1 MATTS
6 FDVWNHPFSP
16 YAAGWCR
23 LIERAM
29 EFKQEEFQDDAD
41 DIKKFYNGVKGDFWS
56 PGYAGGPRGYSK
68 SDSDVPQPDFQMIL
82 MKVAEAMQIFGP
94 SLYSTDPVIEVDP
107 LKRPIMPP
115 HMFGITPSLERQIQ
129 QQMQMAQEQGQPP
142 PPPHPLVQQYE
153 AYLESTQMY
162 EGSRRAASAV
172 LAAILNY
179 NQREFGSKNHAR
191 RAVDDALLSGMGV
204 RWCLSGGT
212 KLYVRWPGERHSV
225 TTIKD
230 VARGY
235 ENAEL
240 WDGEKWVK
248 IVAVS
253 RKPRSGAELSI
264 SLRGGEKINCTPEHL
279 WPTSNRGVVKAG
291 DLAVGD
297 KLIYGQLPEP
307 QNCKNPPCL
316 PDELGWMVGMYM
328 ADGHIPPAKRDV
340 KLEIALNIE
349 DKEHHAMVDKI
360 AAMYG
365 AEVTWRGVPGSK
377 RWNANIYSRTLVA
390 ALREYVGGDSSYT
403 KHLKPACWERSNAF
417 LSRVLDGYL
426 DGDGHYVAKEKAW
439 RLGFCLNTE
448 LADSLRTLC
457 GRLGYRITLK
467 TYRNLNGKNGLYTY
481 HKGAIRREQQ
491 RWTLADM
498 GEVVGIGKAPGKCQW
513 FYDIQVDAEPH
524 LFSLASGLK
533 THNCEIVTPPGS
545 TRKYACSSYDSI
557 ERLVLD
563 PDACHEEEIQWVARK
578 RIMPYWVAEEKWGHE
593 KDGLK
598 KYATLESAYS
608 QEFLTSKH
616 LRSKGESNDLLCCW
630 EIYSKMGIG
639 NTIPGINKESSLKL
653 PELGRYVYLV
663 VSPHIPFFLNLPSES
678 LEKMDEE
685 QVFERLQ
692 WPVPYWA
699 DGKSN
704 GWPFTPLA
712 FHRVPGHIWP
722 MSHFKPGMGELK
734 WLTWA
739 MSFLA
744 NKVRTSCGTIIGVMA
759 AAGEDI
765 KKALEANVDNKLVE
779 LKGIVGDDI
788 NKVISFLQQPP
799 FHGDIWKVVEAVFN
813 LWDKRIGLSEL
824 LYGMTDTQDRSATET
839 ATKQEN
845 ASARISDMR
854 SQVEDHATMVARK
867 EVMAI
872 RWLYKANDVDFL
884 LGPEGTMVFEREIM
898 TADLEVLVR
907 EYEYSVVAGSTRL
920 QDRQVKINNLNT
932 FLSNF
937 GPVFAQ
943 LAGQGM
949 TEPLNQVMKHWGK
962 LYSTDVEDFQ
972 INIPPPPP
980 PPPDPRVE
988 MEMQKMN
995 FEMQKM
1001 QADAQLDR
1009 EAQQADMAIKQQEME
1024 FKQIELQQKLE
1035 FEERKAELEMQ
1046 VLIQKAE
1053 MEMQLER
1060 EKAMLE
1066 LQIMREEAQA
1076 KMQISAQ
1083 ESAQEA
1089 ELKRDE
1095 AAVDLEVAQVQAAN
1109 DLQVSQQQAENDQA
1123 IAQQKAESDLAVQDK
1138 KAQADIATQ
1147 KEKSKADI
1155 SAQKEKGKVDNEV
1168 ARERVKI
1175 EAKKAEQKPK
1185 PKK

>member
-29 EFKQEEFQDDAD
+29 EFKKEEFQDDAD

-68 SDSDVPQPDFQMIL
+68 NDSEVPQPDFQMIL

-94 SLYSTDPVIEVDP
+94 SLYSTDPIIEVDP
-107 LKRPIMPP
+107 LKRPIMPQ
-115 HMFGITPSLERQIQ
+115 HMFGITPSVERQIQ

-142 PPPHPLVQQYE
+142 PPVHPMVQQYE
-153 AYLESTQMY
+153 QYLESTQMY
-162 EGSRRAASAV
+162 EGSRRAAAAV

-179 NQREFGSKNHAR
+179 NQREFGAKTHAR

-212 KLYVRWPGERHSV
+212 KLYVRWRGQRHSV
-225 TTIKD
+225 STMKD
-230 VARGY
+230 VARCY

-240 WDGEKWVK
+240 WDGGKWVK

-253 RKPRSGAELSI
+253 RKARSGNELSI
-264 SLRGGEKINCTPEHL
+264 KLRGGESINCTPEHL
-279 WPTSNRGVVKAG
+279 WPTSNRGIVQAG
-291 DLAVGD
+291 NIQPGD
-297 KLIYGQLPEP
+297 KLIHTKLPAPEDAIS
-307 QNCKNPPCL
+307 PPCL
-316 PDELGWMVGMYM
+316 PDEFGWMVGMYM
-328 ADGHIPPAKRDV
+328 ADGHIVKEKRDV
-340 KLEIALNIE
+340 LVEIALNIE
-349 DKEHHAMVDKI
+349 DTEHHAMVDKI

-365 AEVTWRGVPGSK
+365 ARVQWSGVEGSK
-377 RWNANIYSRTLVA
+377 RWNARIYSRTLVA
-390 ALREYVGGDSSYT
+390 ALREFVAGDSSYT
-403 KHLKPACWERSNAF
+403 KHLKSTAWERSDEF

-426 DGDGHYVAKEKAW
+426 DGDGHYVTKEKVW
-439 RLGFCLNTE
+439 RLGFCLNPE
-448 LADSLRTLC
+448 LADTLRTLC
-457 GRLGYRITLK
+457 ARLGHRITLK
-467 TYRNLNGKNGLYTY
+467 RYTHQNGKNGIHTY
-481 HKGAIRREQQ
+481 HKGVIRREQQ
-491 RWTLADM
+491 KWVLADM
-498 GEVVGIGKAPGKCQW
+498 GEVVEIGKASGKCQW
-513 FYDIQVDAEPH
+513 FYDIQVDSEPN
-524 LFSLASGLK
+524 LFSLASGVL

-545 TRKYACSSYDSI
+545 SRKYACSSYDSI
-557 ERLVLD
+557 ERLAMD
-563 PDACHEEEIQWVARK
+563 PDACHDEEIQWVARK
-578 RIMPYWVAEEKWGHE
+578 RIMPYWVAEEKWGHK

-598 KYATLESAYS
+598 KYATLETAYS
-608 QEFLTSKH
+608 QEFVNSKH
-616 LRSKGESNDLLCCW
+616 LRQKGESNDLICCW

-639 NTIPGINKESSLKL
+639 NTIPGIATEGSAQL

-663 VSPHIPFFLNLPSES
+663 VSPHIPFFLNLPSDD
-678 LEKMDEE
+678 LQKMDEE
-685 QVFERLQ
+685 EVFDRLQ

-704 GWPFTPLA
+704 GWPFTPLV

-854 SQVEDHATMVARK
+854 SQVEEHATMVARK

-872 RWLYKANDVDFL
+872 RWLYQAQDVDFL
-884 LGPEGTMVFEREIM
+884 LGPEGTQVFEQEIM

-949 TEPLNQVMKHWGK
+949 TEPLNAIMKTWGK

-980 PPPDPRVE
+980 APPDPRIE

-1009 EAQQADMAIKQQEME
+1009 EAQQADMMIKQQELE

-1053 MEMQLER
+1053 MEMELER
-1060 EKAMLE
+1060 QKAMLE

-1083 ESAQEA
+1083 ESAQEL
-1089 ELKRDE
+1089 ELKQNE
-1095 AAVDLEVAQVQAAN
+1095 AAVDLEVAQVNAAN

-1123 IAQQKAESDLAVQDK
+1123 LAQQKAETDQQLATQKAETDAKVQQDK
-1138 KAQADIATQ
+1138 AKADIATQ
-1147 KEKSKADI
+1147 KEK
-1155 SAQKEKGKVDNEV
+1155 GKVENEV
-1168 ARERVKI
+1168 AKERVKI
-1175 EAKKAEQKPK
+1175 ESKKASQKPK
-1185 PKK
+1185 PK

>member
-1 MATTS
+1 MATSS

-16 YAAGWCR
+16 YCSGWCR

-29 EFKQEEFQDDAD
+29 EFKKEEFQDDAD

-68 SDSDVPQPDFQMIL
+68 NDSDVPQPDFQMIL

-107 LKRPIMPP
+107 LKRPIMPQ
-115 HMFGITPSLERQIQ
+115 HLFGITPSLERQIQ

-142 PPPHPLVQQYE
+142 PPPHPAVQQYE
-153 AYLESTQMY
+153 QYLESTQMF

-179 NQREFGSKNHAR
+179 NQKEFGAKTHAR

-204 RWCLSGGT
+204 RWT
-212 KLYVRWPGERHSV
+212 
-225 TTIKD
+225 
-230 VARGY
+230 
-235 ENAEL
+235 
-240 WDGEKWVK
+240 
-248 IVAVS
+248 
-253 RKPRSGAELSI
+253 
-264 SLRGGEKINCTPEHL
+264 
-279 WPTSNRGVVKAG
+279 
-291 DLAVGD
+291 
-297 KLIYGQLPEP
+297 
-307 QNCKNPPCL
+307 
-316 PDELGWMVGMYM
+316 
-328 ADGHIPPAKRDV
+328 
-340 KLEIALNIE
+340 
-349 DKEHHAMVDKI
+349 
-360 AAMYG
+360 
-365 AEVTWRGVPGSK
+365 
-377 RWNANIYSRTLVA
+377 
-390 ALREYVGGDSSYT
+390 
-403 KHLKPACWERSNAF
+403 
-417 LSRVLDGYL
+417 
-426 DGDGHYVAKEKAW
+426 
-439 RLGFCLNTE
+439 
-448 LADSLRTLC
+448 
-457 GRLGYRITLK
+457 
-467 TYRNLNGKNGLYTY
+467 
-481 HKGAIRREQQ
+481 
-491 RWTLADM
+491 
-498 GEVVGIGKAPGKCQW
+498 
-513 FYDIQVDAEPH
+513 
-524 LFSLASGLK
+524 
-533 THNCEIVTPPGS
+533 EIVNPPGS
-545 TRKYACSSYDSI
+545 SRKYACSSYDSI
-557 ERLVLD
+557 ERLAID
-563 PDACHEEEIQWVARK
+563 PDACHDDEIQWVARK
-578 RIMPYWVAEEKWGHE
+578 RIMPYWVAEEKWGHK
-593 KDGLK
+593 KDALK
-598 KYATLESAYS
+598 KYATLESAHS
-608 QEFLTSKH
+608 QEFATSKH
-616 LRSKGESNDLLCCW
+616 LRQKGESNDLLCCW

-639 NTIPGINKESSLKL
+639 NTIPGIAKEGSAQL

-663 VSPHIPFFLNLPSES
+663 VSPHIPFFLNLPSKD
-678 LEKMDEE
+678 LEKIDEE
-685 QVFERLQ
+685 EVFDRLQ

-699 DGKSN
+699 DGKGN

-712 FHRVPGHIWP
+712 FHRVPGHVWP

-872 RWLYKANDVDFL
+872 RWLYQGSDVDFL
-884 LGPEGTMVFEREIM
+884 LGPEGTQVFEQDIM

-932 FLSNF
+932 FMTNF

-943 LAGQGM
+943 LAGQGQVD
-949 TEPLNQVMKHWGK
+949 PLNAVMKTWGK

-972 INIPPPPP
+972 IFIPPPPP
-980 PPPDPRVE
+980 APPDPRVE

-1066 LQIMREEAQA
+1066 LQIMREEAQV
-1076 KMQISAQ
+1076 KLQISAQ

-1089 ELKRDE
+1089 EIKQNE
-1095 AAVDLEVAQVQAAN
+1095 AAVDLEVSQVQAAN

-1123 IAQQKAESDLAVQDK
+1123 LAQQKAETDSKVQQDK
-1138 KAQADIATQ
+1138 AKADIATQ
-1147 KEKSKADI
+1147 KEK
-1155 SAQKEKGKVDNEV
+1155 GKVENQV
-1168 ARERVKI
+1168 AKERVEI
-1175 EAKKAEQKPK
+1175 EKKKASQKPK
-1185 PKK
+1185 PK